1 MRFTGRVAIVTG
13 AGSGI
18 GRALAIG
25 FAREGASVA
34 AADID
39 LETARATVAMLDG
52 AGRGSIAVQVDVSNG
67 ASVKA
72 MTDTVLAKLGKVD
85 VLVSNAGVA
94 SRYAAIDL
102 PEAEWDRVLS
112 TNLKG
117 VFLCAQNVA
126 QAMIARGAGGS
137 IVNMS
142 SVAAAVPTYDAAHY
156 GASKAGI
163 AQLTKSLAVG
173 LAKHNIR
180 VNAVQPGTVLS
191 PMNER
196 ALSDPKVM
204 AERVQLIPL
213 GRVGRP
219 EDVVAAALFL
229 ASDEASYITGVSLPV
244 DGGNVL
250 MR

>member
-1 MRFTGRVAIVTG
+1 MRFQGRVALVTG
-13 AGSGI
+13 GGSGI
-18 GRALAIG
+18 GQGIARG

-34 AADID
+34 VADID
-39 LETARATVAMLDG
+39 LDRAQATVESLKAEGRSLAVRVDVANSESVAAMTARTVD
-52 AGRGSIAVQVDVSNG
+52 
-67 ASVKA
+67 
-72 MTDTVLAKLGKVD
+72 KLGRLD
-85 VLVSNAGVA
+85 ILVANAGIA
-94 SRYAAIDL
+94 SRAPAIEL
-102 PEAEWDRVLS
+102 AEAEWDRVLS

-117 VFLCAQNVA
+117 VFLCAQSA
-126 QAMIARGAGGS
+126 ARAMIASKAGGV

-142 SVAAAVPTYDAAHY
+142 SVAAAVPTYETAHY

-196 ALSDPKVM
+196 ALADPKVM
-204 AERVQLIPL
+204 AERVALIPL
-213 GRVGRP
+213 GRVGRI

-229 ASDEASYITGVSLPV
+229 ASDDASYITGVSLPV